1 MNDSGSP
8 SPESREAGQPG
19 LLPRE
24 VVFGLLLTATSGA
37 AIIAHTFGPV
47 RMSFTVPFVVLP
59 TTAVVVGLILLRRGL
74 HDRLHRV
81 SSFLMWGGIWG
92 LAGTLCYD
100 AIRPLLKWVLAFQYD
115 PFRAMPIFGSL
126 ITGLS
131 TADPVAVAAGWVY
144 HFWNG
149 ISFGMMFVLLRPKGG
164 PVQGLIWAMLLQA
177 LMMAV
182 YPSFLRARL
191 DDPGFLTMGIVG
203 HALWGLV
210 LGAGLRWRGGDHA

>member
-1 MNDSGSP
+1 MSDSEPRAFEGRDVAP
-8 SPESREAGQPG
+8 QG

-74 HDRLHRV
+74 HGRLHEFSGR
-81 SSFLMWGGIWG
+81 LMWGGIWG
-92 LAGTLCYD
+92 LVGTLCYD

-126 ITGLS
+126 ITGLPQTDS
-131 TADPVAVAAGWVY
+131 IAVAAGWAY

-149 ISFGMMFVLLRPKGG
+149 ISFGMMFVLLRPRGG
-164 PVQGLIWAMLLQA
+164 AVAGLIWAMTLQG
-177 LMMAV
+177 LMMAI
-182 YPSFLRARL
+182 YPSFLQARL
-191 DDPGFLTMGIVG
+191 ADPGFLTMGIVG
-203 HALWGLV
+203 HALWGIV
-210 LGAGLRWRGGDHA
+210 LGVGLQRRGGHYA